1 MKFYENSDALTD
13 PQGFF
18 CSGVHCDVKGVRNGK
33 LDLGIIYSKK
43 PCSAAGVF
51 TTNDI
56 KAAPV
61 KYSANLLNDT
71 NANFHAIIA
80 NSGNCLLYTSPSPRD
95 RTRSRMPSS
104 A

>member
-1 MKFYENSDALTD
+1 MKFYDNSDALTD

-18 CSGVHCDVKGVRNGK
+18 CSGIHCDVKGIRNGK

-43 PCSAAGVF
+43 SCNAAGVF

-61 KYSANLLNDT
+61 KY
-71 NANFHAIIA
+71 
-80 NSGNCLLYTSPSPRD
+80 
-95 RTRSRMPSS
+95 
-104 A
+104 